1 MLKNLNIWFLS
12 SLLVSLGVLIPIVT
26 VFFSFFEETSNYYQ
40 ILKDTFLFEY
50 IFNSFILLICVL
62 ALTFIIGTTCAYLVS
77 FYKFPFSNFFKWSL
91 ILGFAVPPYIYAYS
105 LTAFF
110 ENYGTAFTILI
121 NLFGEGEYNKY
132 IPKFD
137 GLLGAVLSLSFSLFA
152 YVYILSRAS
161 FLYQSQNL
169 IDLGRSL
176 GFSKFKSLY
185 SLILP
190 AARPA
195 IVAGLSL
202 VAMETLA
209 EFGAVDFFSINTLT
223 TGIYNSWI
231 TFDDLA
237 FSNRLSFFLLI
248 FIFACFIIENFSR
261 RNAKYHF
268 NSRGGFKHKE
278 KITLTG
284 KKSFFAFLFCFII
297 ENYSRKKAKYH
308 FNSRGGFKQKEKI
321 KLSGKKSFFAFL
333 FCFIIFFLSFLFPLS
348 QMLYWTIKFPENL
361 FDIDIISLT
370 LNTIYLVILS
380 SIVLILFSLLSNYG
394 NRVSRNKILNFL
406 STISISG
413 YAIPGVILAVAFITF
428 IAWFD
433 DNVVKSLGFLSIK
446 KIFIGS
452 ILGLVLVY
460 FVRFYSLAFNG
471 IKSGYEK
478 INISVDESSYLL
490 GYSKKKTFLNIHI
503 PFLRNSLLFV
513 AILIS
518 LEIIRE
524 LPITLILRPFNFET
538 FATTAYI
545 SASEDLL
552 EAAAVPSLFLI
563 LIATLFIMF
572 TSKYILRENER

>member
-1 MLKNLNIWFLS
+1 MSKNLNIWFFIS
-12 SLLVSLGVLIPIVT
+12 IIISLFVLIPILT
-26 VFFSFFEETSNYYQ
+26 VFSSFFESTSEYYEL
-40 ILKDTFLFEY
+40 LKNTFLIEY
-50 IFNSFILLICVL
+50 ILNSSVLLFCVL
-62 ALTFIIGTTCAYLVS
+62 VLTFLIGTGTAYLVS
-77 FYKFPFSNFFKWSL
+77 FYEFPFSNFFKWAL
-91 ILGFAVPPYIYAYS
+91 ILSFAVPPYIYAYS

-110 ENYGTAFTILI
+110 ENYGSAYSILK
-121 NLFGEGEYNKY
+121 NLFGDGDYNKS

-137 GLLGAVLSLSFSLFA
+137 GMLGAILSISFSLFA
-152 YVYILSRAS
+152 YVYILTRAS

-169 IDLGRSL
+169 IDLGKNL
-176 GFSKFKSLY
+176 GFSKFKSFY
-185 SLILP
+185 KVILP

-231 TFDDLA
+231 AFDDLA
-237 FSNRLSFFLLI
+237 FANRLSFFLLL
-248 FIFACFIIENFSR
+248 FIFTLFILENLSR
-261 RNAKYHF
+261 NNAKYHF
-268 NSRGGFKHKE
+268 NTREG
-278 KITLTG
+278 L
-284 KKSFFAFLFCFII
+284 
-297 ENYSRKKAKYH
+297 
-308 FNSRGGFKQKEKI
+308 KQKEKL
-321 KLSGKKSFFAFL
+321 KLYGGKSFLAFM
-333 FCFIIFFLSFLFPLS
+333 FCFLIFFLSFLFPLS
-348 QMLYWTIKFPENL
+348 QMLYWTIKFPENF
-361 FDIDIISLT
+361 FDLDIFDLLI
-370 LNTIYLVILS
+370 NTILLVTLS
-380 SIVLILFSLLSNYG
+380 SLVLILFSLISNYG
-394 NRVSRNKILNFL
+394 NRVSNNKFLNIL
-406 STISISG
+406 STLSISG
-413 YAIPGVILAVAFITF
+413 YAIPGVILAIAFITF

-433 DNVVKSLGFLSIK
+433 ETIIKSFGFLSIK

-460 FVRFYSLAFNG
+460 FIRFYSLAFNG

-490 GYSKKKTFLNIHI
+490 GYSKRKTFTNIHI
-503 PFLRNSLLFV
+503 PFLRNSLLFII
-513 AILIS
+513 ILIS

-563 LIATLFIMF
+563 LIAAFFIIIS
-572 TSKYILRENER
+572 SKYILRDNEK

>member
-1 MLKNLNIWFLS
+1 MRINFWFFS
-12 SLLVSLGVLIPIVT
+12 SLFVSLIIIIPILT
-26 VFFSFFEETSNYYQ
+26 VFSSFFENTTNYFE
-40 ILKDTFLFEY
+40 ILKNTFLFEY
-50 IFNSFILLICVL
+50 TINSICLLVSVL
-62 ALTFIIGTTCAYLVS
+62 FFTFIIGTGSAYLVS
-77 FYKFPFSNFFKWSL
+77 FYEFPLSNFFKWAL
-91 ILGFAVPPYIYAYS
+91 ILSFAVPPYIYAYS

-110 ENYGTAFTILI
+110 ENYGTAYTILK
-121 NLFGEGEYNKY
+121 NLFGEANYNPH

-137 GLLGAVLSLSFSLFA
+137 GMLGSILSISFSLFG
-152 YVYILSRAS
+152 YVYILTRAS
-161 FLYQSQNL
+161 FLYQSQQL
-169 IDLGRSL
+169 IDLGKNL
-176 GFSKFKSLY
+176 GFSSYKSFY
-185 SLILP
+185 SIILP
-190 AARPA
+190 SARPA

-231 TFDDLA
+231 AFDDLA
-237 FSNRLSFFLLI
+237 FANQLSFFLLL
-248 FIFACFIIENFSR
+248 FIFALFIIENLSR
-261 RNAKYHF
+261 R
-268 NSRGGFKHKE
+268 
-278 KITLTG
+278 
-284 KKSFFAFLFCFII
+284 
-297 ENYSRKKAKYH
+297 KAKYH
-308 FNSRGGFKQKEKI
+308 FNSRGGFKRKEKL
-321 KLSGKKSFFAFL
+321 KLYKSKAILAFT
-333 FCFIIFFLSFLFPLS
+333 FCFVIFFLSFLFPLT

-361 FDIDIISLT
+361 LDLDIINLF
-370 LNTIYLVILS
+370 LNTIYLVFLS
-380 SIVLILFSLLSNYG
+380 SIILILFSLISNYG
-394 NRVSRNKILNFL
+394 NRVSNNKILNIF
-406 STISISG
+406 STLSISG

-433 DNVVKSLGFLSIK
+433 ENIIKSLGFLSIK
-446 KIFIGS
+446 KVFFGS

-460 FVRFYSLAFNG
+460 FIRFYSLAFNG

-478 INISVDESSYLL
+478 INIYVDESAYLL
-490 GYSKKKTFLNIHI
+490 GYSKRKTFMNIHV

-563 LIATLFIMF
+563 LIAALFIMI
-572 TSKYILRENER
+572 SSRYILRDTNE

>member
-1 MLKNLNIWFLS
+1 MFKNLNVWFFLS
-12 SLLVSLGVLIPIVT
+12 LTISLFVSIPILT
-26 VFFSFFEETSNYYQ
+26 VFLSFFESTSNYYE
-40 ILKDTFLFEY
+40 ILKKTFLLEY
-50 IFNSFILLICVL
+50 IFNSLVLLLSVL
-62 ALTFIIGTTCAYLVS
+62 VLTFVLGTGTAYLVS
-77 FYKFPFSNFFKWSL
+77 FYKFPGSNFFKWAL
-91 ILGFAVPPYIYAYS
+91 ILSFAVPPYIYAYS

-110 ENYGTAFTILI
+110 ENYGTAFTILKT
-121 NLFGEGEYNKY
+121 LFGDANYNKS

-137 GLLGAVLSLSFSLFA
+137 GMFGAIISISFSLFA
-152 YVYILSRAS
+152 YVYILVRAS

-169 IDLGRSL
+169 IDLGKNL
-176 GFSKFKSLY
+176 GFSKFKSFY
-185 SLILP
+185 KIILP

-237 FSNRLSFFLLI
+237 FANRISFFLLL
-248 FIFACFIIENFSR
+248 FIFSLFVLENLSR
-261 RNAKYHF
+261 R
-268 NSRGGFKHKE
+268 
-278 KITLTG
+278 
-284 KKSFFAFLFCFII
+284 
-297 ENYSRKKAKYH
+297 KAKYH

-321 KLSGKKSFFAFL
+321 QLSGNKAFFAFAG
-333 FCFIIFFLSFLFPLS
+333 CFFVFFISFLFPLS

-361 FDIDIISLT
+361 IDLQIIDLL
-370 LNTIYLVILS
+370 LNTLFLVFLS
-380 SIVLILFSLLSNYG
+380 SLVLIIFSLISNYG
-394 NRVSRNKILNFL
+394 NRVSNNKTLNIL
-406 STISISG
+406 STLSISG
-413 YAIPGVILAVAFITF
+413 YAIPGVILAIAFITF

-433 DNVVKSLGFLSIK
+433 ENIIKSLGFLSIK
-446 KIFIGS
+446 KLFIGS

-478 INISVDESSYLL
+478 INISVDESAYLL
-490 GYSKKKTFLNIHI
+490 GFSKRKTFMNIHV
-503 PFLRNSLLFV
+503 PFLRNSLLFIV
-513 AILIS
+513 ILIS
-518 LEIIRE
+518 LEIVRE

-563 LIATLFIMF
+563 LIASFFIII
-572 TSKYILRENER
+572 TSKYILRESND

>member
-1 MLKNLNIWFLS
+1 MFKNLNVWFLS
-12 SLLVSLGVLIPIVT
+12 SFLVSIGVLIPIIT
-26 VFFSFFEETSNYYQ
+26 VFFSFFEETSNYYD

-50 IFNSFILLICVL
+50 IFNSITLLISVL
-62 ALTFIIGTTCAYLVS
+62 ILTFLIGTTCAYLVS
-77 FYKFPFSNFFKWSL
+77 FYEFPFSNFFKWAL
-91 ILGFAVPPYIYAYS
+91 ILSFAVPPYIYAYS

-110 ENYGTAFTILI
+110 ENYGTAFTILT
-121 NLFGEGEYNKY
+121 NLFGEGEYNKN

-137 GLLGAVLSLSFSLFA
+137 GLFGAVLSLSFSLFA

-169 IDLGRSL
+169 IELGRSL
-176 GFSKFKSLY
+176 GFTKFKSLY

-231 TFDDLA
+231 SFDDLA
-237 FSNRLSFFLLI
+237 FSNRLSFFLLL
-248 FIFACFIIENFSR
+248 FIFALFVLENLSR
-261 RNAKYHF
+261 N
-268 NSRGGFKHKE
+268 
-278 KITLTG
+278 
-284 KKSFFAFLFCFII
+284 
-297 ENYSRKKAKYH
+297 KAKYH
-308 FNSRGGFKQKEKI
+308 FNTKGGFKPKEKI
-321 KLSGKKSFFAFL
+321 NLSGKKSFFAFT
-333 FCFIIFFLSFLFPLS
+333 FCFLIFFLSFLFPLL
-348 QMLYWTIKFPENL
+348 QMLYWTIKFPDNL
-361 FDIDIISLT
+361 YDLDVINLT
-370 LNTIYLVILS
+370 LNTVYLLILS
-380 SIVLILFSLLSNYG
+380 SFTLIIFSLVSNYG
-394 NRVSRNKILNFL
+394 NRVSKNKILNIL
-406 STISISG
+406 STLSISG

-428 IAWFD
+428 VAWFD
-433 DNVVKSLGFLSIK
+433 ENIVKSLGFLSIK
-446 KIFIGS
+446 KFFIGS

-478 INISVDESSYLL
+478 INISVDESAYLL
-490 GYSKKKTFLNIHI
+490 GYSKQKTFMNIHV

-513 AILIS
+513 VILIS

-572 TSKYILRENER
+572 TSKYILREK

>member
-1 MLKNLNIWFLS
+1 MLKNLNIWFVS
-12 SLLVSLGVLIPIVT
+12 SLVVSIGVLIPIIT
-26 VFFSFFEETSNYYQ
+26 VFFSFFEDTSNYYE
-40 ILKDTFLFEY
+40 ILKNTFLIEY
-50 IFNSFILLICVL
+50 IFNSFVLLISVL
-62 ALTFIIGTTCAYLVS
+62 ILTFLIGTISAYLVS
-77 FYKFPFSNFFKWSL
+77 FYKFPFSEFFKWAL
-91 ILGFAVPPYIYAYS
+91 ILSFAVPPYIYAYS

-110 ENYGTAFTILI
+110 ENYGTAFTILT
-121 NLFGEGEYNKY
+121 NLFGEGEYNKN

-185 SLILP
+185 KLILP
-190 AARPA
+190 SARPA

-231 TFDDLA
+231 AFDDLA
-237 FSNRLSFFLLI
+237 FSNRLSFFLLL
-248 FIFACFIIENFSR
+248 FIFALFIVEN
-261 RNAKYHF
+261 
-268 NSRGGFKHKE
+268 
-278 KITLTG
+278 L
-284 KKSFFAFLFCFII
+284 
-297 ENYSRKKAKYH
+297 SRKKAKYH
-308 FNSRGGFKQKEKI
+308 FNSKGGFKQKEKI
-321 KLSGKKSFFAFL
+321 ILSGKKSFLAFI

-361 FDIDIISLT
+361 FDIDVVSLT
-370 LNTIYLVILS
+370 LNTIYLVVLS
-380 SIVLILFSLLSNYG
+380 SFVLIIFSLISNYG
-394 NRVSRNKILNFL
+394 NRVSKNKVLNFL
-406 STISISG
+406 STLSISG

-433 DNVVKSLGFLSIK
+433 ENIVKTLGFFSIK
-446 KIFIGS
+446 KVFIGS
-452 ILGLVLVY
+452 VLGLVLVY

-490 GYSKKKTFLNIHI
+490 GYSKRKTFMNIHV

-513 AILIS
+513 VILIS

-552 EAAAVPSLFLI
+552 EAAAVPALFLI
-563 LIATLFIMF
+563 LIATIFIMF
-572 TSKYILRENER
+572 TSKYILREK

>member
-1 MLKNLNIWFLS
+1 MFKNLNVWFFLS
-12 SLLVSLGVLIPIVT
+12 LTISLFVLIPIIT
-26 VFFSFFEETSNYYQ
+26 VFSSFFENTSDYYK
-40 ILKDTFLFEY
+40 ILKDTFLIEY
-50 IFNSFILLICVL
+50 ILNSTILLFFVL
-62 ALTFIIGTTCAYLVS
+62 LFTFLLGTGTAYLVS
-77 FYKFPFSNFFKWSL
+77 FYNFPLSNFFKWAL
-91 ILGFAVPPYIYAYS
+91 ILSFAVPPYIYAYS

-110 ENYGTAFTILI
+110 ENYGTAYTILK
-121 NLFGEGEYNKY
+121 NLFGDNNYNQN

-137 GLLGAVLSLSFSLFA
+137 GMFGAILSITFSLYA
-152 YVYILSRAS
+152 YVYILARAS

-169 IDLGRSL
+169 IELGKNL
-176 GFSKFKSLY
+176 GFTKFKSFY
-185 SLILP
+185 KIILP

-231 TFDDLA
+231 AFDDLA
-237 FSNRLSFFLLI
+237 FANRLSFFLLL
-248 FIFACFIIENFSR
+248 FIFTLFIIENFSR
-261 RNAKYHF
+261 KNAKYHF
-268 NSRGGFKHKE
+268 NNK
-278 KITLTG
+278 
-284 KKSFFAFLFCFII
+284 
-297 ENYSRKKAKYH
+297 
-308 FNSRGGFKQKEKI
+308 GGFKQKEKI
-321 KLSGKKSFFAFL
+321 ILLGRKSFLAFI
-333 FCFIIFFLSFLFPLS
+333 FCFFVFFMSFLFPLG
-348 QMLYWTIKFPENL
+348 QMLYWTIKFPENF
-361 FDIDIISLT
+361 FDLQALDLLINT
-370 LNTIYLVILS
+370 LHLVVLS
-380 SIVLILFSLLSNYG
+380 SLVLIIFSLVSNYG
-394 NRVSRNKILNFL
+394 NRVSNNKILNIF
-406 STISISG
+406 STLSISG
-413 YAIPGVILAVAFITF
+413 YAIPGVILAIAFISF
-428 IAWFD
+428 ISWFD
-433 DNVVKSLGFLSIK
+433 ESIIKSLGLFSIK

-460 FVRFYSLAFNG
+460 FIRFYSLAFNG

-490 GYSKKKTFLNIHI
+490 GYSKRKTFMNIHI
-503 PFLRNSLLFV
+503 PFLRNSLLFI

-563 LIATLFIMF
+563 LIATLFIII
-572 TSKYILRENER
+572 TSKYILSDNDK

>member
-1 MLKNLNIWFLS
+1 MRINFWYIS
-12 SLLVSLGVLIPIVT
+12 SFFISIFVIIPILT
-26 VFFSFFEETSNYYQ
+26 VFSSFFETTSNYYQ
-40 ILKDTFLFEY
+40 ILKDTFLLEY
-50 IFNSFILLICVL
+50 IFNSIVLLLCVL
-62 ALTFIIGTTCAYLVS
+62 LLTFLIGTGSAYLVS
-77 FYKFPFSNFFKWSL
+77 FYEFPFSNFFKWAL
-91 ILGFAVPPYIYAYS
+91 ILSFAVPPYIYAYS

-110 ENYGTAFTILI
+110 ENYGTAYSILK
-121 NLFGEGEYNKY
+121 NLFGDGNYNRH

-137 GLLGAVLSLSFSLFA
+137 GMIGVILSLSFSLFA
-152 YVYILSRAS
+152 YVYILARAS
-161 FLYQSQNL
+161 FLYQSQNF
-169 IDLGRSL
+169 IDLGKNL
-176 GFSKFKSLY
+176 GFTKFKTLY
-185 SLILP
+185 SIILP

-237 FSNRLSFFLLI
+237 FANQLSFFLLL
-248 FIFACFIIENFSR
+248 FIFALFILENLSR
-261 RNAKYHF
+261 NKAKYHF
-268 NSRGGFKHKE
+268 NARGGFRQKQKL
-278 KITLTG
+278 KLTG
-284 KKSFFAFLFCFII
+284 KKSLFAFLFCF
-297 ENYSRKKAKYH
+297 
-308 FNSRGGFKQKEKI
+308 FV
-321 KLSGKKSFFAFL
+321 
-333 FCFIIFFLSFLFPLS
+333 FFLSFLFPLS

-361 FDIDIISLT
+361 FDLQIIDLLS
-370 LNTIYLVILS
+370 NTIYLVILS
-380 SIVLILFSLLSNYG
+380 SFVLIIFALISNYG
-394 NRVSRNKILNFL
+394 NRVTKNKTLNIL
-406 STISISG
+406 STLSISG

-433 DNVVKSLGFLSIK
+433 ESVLKDLFSFSIK

-490 GYSKKKTFLNIHI
+490 GYSKIKTFMNIHI

-513 AILIS
+513 CILIS
-518 LEIIRE
+518 LEIVRE

-552 EAAAVPSLFLI
+552 EAAAAPSLFLI
-563 LIATLFIMF
+563 LIATFFIIV
-572 TSKYILRENER
+572 TSKYILRDNNE

>member
-1 MLKNLNIWFLS
+1 MFKNLNVWFFLS
-12 SLLVSLGVLIPIVT
+12 IIISLFVSIPIIT
-26 VFFSFFEETSNYYQ
+26 VFLSFFENTSNYYE
-40 ILKDTFLFEY
+40 ILKKTFLIEY
-50 IFNSFILLICVL
+50 ILNSLVLLLSVL
-62 ALTFIIGTTCAYLVS
+62 LFTFIIGTGTAYLVS
-77 FYKFPFSNFFKWSL
+77 FYRFPGSNFFKWAL
-91 ILGFAVPPYIYAYS
+91 ILSFAVPPYIYAYS

-110 ENYGTAFTILI
+110 ENYGTAFTILK
-121 NLFGEGEYNKY
+121 NLFGESNYNQH

-137 GLLGAVLSLSFSLFA
+137 GMFGAIISISFSLFA
-152 YVYILSRAS
+152 YVYILARAS

-169 IDLGRSL
+169 IELGKNL
-176 GFSKFKSLY
+176 GFSKFKSFY
-185 SLILP
+185 KIILP
-190 AARPA
+190 SARPA

-237 FSNRLSFFLLI
+237 FANRISFFLLL
-248 FIFACFIIENFSR
+248 FIFSLFIIENLSR
-261 RNAKYHF
+261 R
-268 NSRGGFKHKE
+268 
-278 KITLTG
+278 
-284 KKSFFAFLFCFII
+284 
-297 ENYSRKKAKYH
+297 KAKYH
-308 FNSRGGFKQKEKI
+308 FNSKGGFKQKEKI
-321 KLSGKKSFFAFL
+321 KLSRDKSILAFI
-333 FCFIIFFLSFLFPLS
+333 FCFFVFFMSFLFPLS

-361 FDIDIISLT
+361 FDLEIMELL
-370 LNTIYLVILS
+370 LNTLYLVILS
-380 SIVLILFSLLSNYG
+380 SFVLIVFSLISNYG
-394 NRVSRNKILNFL
+394 NRVSKNNTLNIL
-406 STISISG
+406 STLSISG
-413 YAIPGVILAVAFITF
+413 YAIPGVILAIAFITF

-433 DNVVKSLGFLSIK
+433 ESIVKSLGFFSIK

-478 INISVDESSYLL
+478 INISVDESAYLL
-490 GYSKKKTFLNIHI
+490 GFSKRKTFMNIHV
-503 PFLRNSLLFV
+503 PFLRNSLLFII
-513 AILIS
+513 ILIS
-518 LEIIRE
+518 LEIVRE

-563 LIATLFIMF
+563 LIASFFIII
-572 TSKYILRENER
+572 TSKYILRETND